1 MPVNVTGVQETL
13 KAMRKFDPDLA
24 KQMNANIK
32 RAMMPIRD
40 KAKAYAPEN
49 DKMLSGWVGTF
60 ASEATANYRAFP
72 KYDQAE
78 VTQGIIYRQGANN
91 FG

>member
-40 KAKAYAPEN
+40 KAKAYAPGN
-49 DKMLSGWVGTF
+49 TIKC
-60 ASEATANYRAFP
+60 
-72 KYDQAE
+72 
-78 VTQGIIYRQGANN
+78 
-91 FG
+91 